1 MAVCACLVVTNHS
14 VSKSARLGVPLNI
27 SLYHSTGKRS
37 AGAFPNLPHFP
48 RRAGVNTD
56 RRYTDTRKPLWE
68 HFTCEPKDL
77 RFFGV
82 QVTAYDG
89 FSVVALPI

>member
-14 VSKSARLGVPLNI
+14 VSKGSRLGVPLNI

-37 AGAFPNLPHFP
+37 TGAFPNLPHSHGELGHI
-48 RRAGVNTD
+48 RIGVIPTLVSHFGNTS
-56 RRYTDTRKPLWE
+56 PVN
-68 HFTCEPKDL
+68 PKTSISS
-77 RFFGV
+77 RV
-82 QVTAYDG
+82 QVTAYED